1 MRAGRLVN
9 KARRALM
16 TQSCILTLPKASPCP
31 TSLGSA
37 IARPLL
43 NPHRSFVTMNK
54 DDDSNQL
61 EAIFQKKRSLRSKIR
76 KELKNMT
83 PIQRSQEGI
92 SRSGSDNAIQSIVLE
107 APWFKSSKSL
117 CAYVSCDALREVDT
131 SKILSEILCNPAEEG
146 HTQSRKNLYV
156 PLVEDR
162 NSNMRMLKISSFND
176 LAANSMNILEPAPVD
191 CDGNQREDVMQASEP
206 VDLFII
212 PGLAFDRS
220 GRRLG
225 RGGGYYDMFLK
236 KYEELAKARNWKQPF
251 LVALSYSAQIVDEGA
266 IAVTP
271 NDVPIDALVSPT
283 GLIPINPGAMK
294 TCD

>member
-1 MRAGRLVN
+1 MSAGRLVN
-9 KARRALM
+9 KARGALM
-16 TQSCILTLPKASPCP
+16 TQSCTLALPKASPSP
-31 TSLGSA
+31 TSQGSA
-37 IARPLL
+37 TVRPLL

-54 DDDSNQL
+54 DDDSNHL
-61 EAIFQKKRSLRSKIR
+61 EAIFQKKRSFRSKIR

-83 PIQRSQEGI
+83 PIQRSQE
-92 SRSGSDNAIQSIVLE
+92 DNAIQSIVLK

-117 CAYVSCDALREVDT
+117 CAYVSCDDLREVDT

-176 LAANSMNILEPAPVD
+176 LTANSMNILEPAPVD

-225 RGGGYYDMFLK
+225 RSGGYYDMFLK
-236 KYEELAKARNWKQPF
+236 KYEELAKERNWKHPL
-251 LVALSYSAQIVDEGA
+251 LVALSYSVQIVDEGA

-271 NDVPIDALVSPT
+271 NDVPVDAIVSPA
-283 GLIPINPGAMK
+283 GLIPTSPVAMK